1 MYLCWKPMSDTSFLS
16 IAVSE
21 LLQPQSS
28 QKFRAV
34 IDIACMRHGSHATLP
49 ILLWGEDNA

>member
-1 MYLCWKPMSDTSFLS
+1 MSDTSFLS